1 MSTFQRFAVACALA
15 ATLVATGCKKKPA
28 IPPNATFS
36 TVPAGTPVI
45 GVDGKVTNAPVGGES
60 VLIYPDGSI
69 HAIPDGIQAGAPGTM
84 VNSGSAAV
92 PAGSTTAAAPMQS
105 APAPTAANPVPVESA
120 PASAPAPAPVAITVP
135 AGTRVAVRITETLTG
150 HKANLGEHFSGVVA
164 TPVVVHGQTVFQRG
178 TRVGGTVI
186 QANGRGKFAGSGS
199 LGIELN
205 NIGGYEVT
213 TSAYVKEI
221 KGKGKRTAGFIGG
234 GAGVGALIGGLAG
247 GGKGALIGGLTGA
260 GAGTA
265 AGAMTGN
272 KEVVIPSESVITFRL
287 RSPIHVQ

>member
-1 MSTFQRFAVACALA
+1 MSTFQRFAVACTLA
-15 ATLVATGCKKKPA
+15 ATLIAIGCKKKPA
-28 IPPNATFS
+28 IPANATFS

-45 GVDGKVTNAPVGGES
+45 GVDGKVSNAPVGGEN

-69 HAIPDGIQAGAPGTM
+69 HAIPDGVQAGASGTTL
-84 VNSGSAAV
+84 NSESPAV
-92 PAGSTTAAAPMQS
+92 PAGSTTAAAPTQS
-105 APAPTAANPVPVESA
+105 APGPTAASSVPVERESA
-120 PASAPAPAPVAITVP
+120 PAPAPAPVAMTVP
-135 AGTRVAVRITETLTG
+135 AGTRVTIRTTETLTG
-150 HKANLGEHFSGVVA
+150 HKANLGEHFSGVVNR
-164 TPVVVHGQTVFQRG
+164 PVVVNGHTVFDRG
-178 TRVGGTVI
+178 TRVGGTVV

-199 LGIELN
+199 IGIELN